1 MRRSDDTPLQE
12 RKLSTRF
19 ELPTPAIRMEWLRM
33 APSPIVNE
41 LGQPVGPAQPNW
53 SAPPFPPHS
62 ELRGR
67 YCQLMP
73 LDPKAHARPLYDA
86 YQGEANDALWTYL
99 PYGPFKDFNAY
110 RAWLD
115 SVASVRDPQFYTI
128 LRASDGATL
137 GTAAY
142 LRIDPA
148 NGSIEVG
155 HLAYSPALQR
165 TPASTEAMYLLM
177 KRAFELGYRRYEWKC
192 HSMNAPSRAA
202 ALRLGFQYEGT
213 FRQAAVVKG
222 RSRDTAWFSIV
233 DSEWPRLSERF
244 ERWLNPG
251 NFDGSGKQRLRLGEC

>member
-1 MRRSDDTPLQE
+1 MRRSDETPLQE
-12 RKLSTRF
+12 CNLNSRF
-19 ELPTPAIRMEWLRM
+19 ELPTPAIRLEWPRM
-33 APSPIVNE
+33 DPSPTQNA
-41 LGQPVGPAQPNW
+41 LGQPVGPALTHW
-53 SAPPFPPHS
+53 SAPPFPPHT

-67 YCQLMP
+67 YCHLVP
-73 LDPKAHARPLYDA
+73 LDPEAHARPLHDA

-128 LRASDGATL
+128 LRVSDGVPL

-142 LRIDPA
+142 LRIDPP

-165 TPASTEAMYLLM
+165 TPVSTEAMYLLM
-177 KRAFELGYRRYEWKC
+177 KRAFALGYRRYEWKC
-192 HSMNAPSRAA
+192 HSMNAPSRMA
-202 ALRLGFQYEGT
+202 ALRIGFQYEGT

-233 DSEWPRLSERF
+233 DGEWSKLSQRF
-244 ERWLNPG
+244 ERWLDPV
-251 NFDGSGKQRLRLGEC
+251 NFDASGNQQRRLEQC